1 MANLNVLLHKL
12 EDLSHLLVSEH
23 LGSPAISRIN
33 VAFYPRNHNILCP
46 ETKAQTSSQLCSV
59 KPAKHQGLTTIN
71 QEHLR
76 KEVGSPT
83 VDNSIEELRDELL
96 PTTQLNIL

>member
-59 KPAKHQGLTTIN
+59 KPAKHQDLTTIN